1 MNTQLKIVT
10 LVALA
15 GAVVSACSQAPN
27 QPASTPGPV
36 TPAPTPAITVGPAA
50 TTQTTPSA
58 NATAEPV
65 ALRLVAIGDSI
76 PYNAPYDCPGCTSFV
91 DRYAE
96 AVAAATG
103 RPVEPSNLSE
113 HTGLTLPQL
122 LAKLDTLAPRLAE
135 ADVILVGIA
144 HNSVELNA
152 DEPCGAPL
160 LEGEIPD
167 WDAIDEECAVEA
179 AERHRVQL
187 EELYSRIAALRE
199 GRLTIL
205 RTVNRYND
213 WIGWAPGNMS
223 AEDEAKAKLVVDH
236 WNPVLCETAEQNG
249 FGCADIYRAFNGP
262 DGLTPA
268 GNLLAADHNHPSDRG
283 NELIAEELA
292 KLGFDPLA
300 VP

>member
-1 MNTQLKIVT
+1 MARMAVILSAV
-10 LVALA
+10 LLLA
-15 GAVVSACSQAPN
+15 GCGVGTAPPTSSPTPSTTTPEATLS
-27 QPASTPGPV
+27 PAEPTLP
-36 TPAPTPAITVGPAA
+36 PAPSPTPTAA
-50 TTQTTPSA
+50 A
-58 NATAEPV
+58 

-103 RPVEPSNLSE
+103 RPVEASNLSE

-122 LAKLDTLAPRLAE
+122 LANLDPLAARLAE
-135 ADVILVGIA
+135 ADVIVVAIA

-160 LEGEIPD
+160 LENDIPD
-167 WDAIDEECAVEA
+167 WDAIDEDCALEA
-179 AERHRVQL
+179 AERYRPQFA
-187 EELYSRIAALRE
+187 ELYSRIAALRE
-199 GRLTIL
+199 GRPTIL

-223 AEDEAKAKLVVDH
+223 AEDEGKAKLVVDH
-236 WNPVLCETAEQNG
+236 WNAMLCETAEQNG

-292 KLGFDPLA
+292 RLGFAPLA